1 MSPSRT
7 LRLSALGL
15 AAALA
20 AGLVSL
26 GLGGCGDGRETL
38 RVFAA
43 DALKASFDDIEA
55 EYEKLHPDTDVVLDI
70 HGSILLCRMVP
81 MRRGDVVAV
90 ADHRLIEKILAPKHA
105 TWVAKF
111 ASTEIVLAG
120 HTGSRYRDE
129 ISGENWFDILLRDDV
144 NYGIADPSQDP
155 CGYYTR
161 LCWELAEDHY
171 FTSKGTR
178 RPLARQLAA
187 ACPKRHMPRDA
198 LSLISELLSMGRIDY
213 AFVYRV
219 HARDLKLPFTR
230 LPREINLGDPAL
242 ADHYHTAQALVPNYR
257 GGTETMTGT
266 YIAFGVTIPPDALNP
281 QGASDFIAFLLS
293 DRGRAILARSE
304 FVPIQPAR
312 VPAWG
317 QMPDL
322 PDGLLAPENGPQPA
336 PAKAPSTHAAPGTA
350 AAPGTD
356 PPGASGP
363 TPRDRWDL

>member
-1 MSPSRT
+1 MRPSRP
-7 LRLSALGL
+7 LPLLSLGLVAVAAAGLLSLGL
-15 AAALA
+15 A
-20 AGLVSL
+20 
-26 GLGGCGDGRETL
+26 GCGDGREPL

-43 DALKASFDDIEA
+43 DALKASFDDVEA
-55 EYEKLHPDTDVVLDI
+55 EYEKLHPDTDVILDI

-90 ADHRLIEKILAPKHA
+90 ADHRLVEKILAPKHA
-105 TWVAKF
+105 DWVAKF

-120 HTGSRYRDE
+120 HSGSRYRDE
-129 ISGENWFDILLRDDV
+129 INGENWFDILLRDDV
-144 NYGIADPSQDP
+144 TYGIADPSQDP

-171 FTSKGTR
+171 FTDRGEK

-187 ACPKRHMPRDA
+187 GCPKKHIARDA
-198 LSLISELLSMGRIDY
+198 LSLISELLSIGRVDY

-219 HARDLKLPFTR
+219 HARDLKLPFTL
-230 LPREINLGDPAL
+230 LPSEINLGDPAL
-242 ADHYHTAQALVPNYR
+242 ADHYESAQALVPNYR

-266 YIAFGVTIPPDALNP
+266 YIAFGLTIPPDALNP
-281 QGASDFIAFLLS
+281 QGARDFVAFLLS

-304 FVPIQPAR
+304 FVPIQPAL

-322 PDGLLAPENGPQPA
+322 PDGLLAPDDGPEPPPGKTPA
-336 PAKAPSTHAAPGTA
+336 TA
-350 AAPGTD
+350 AAP
-356 PPGASGP
+356 
-363 TPRDRWDL
+363 